1 MVVVYGKSILE
12 RRNMHIYIQHNTR
25 KSVAHRRSQYDMM
38 SFPICATRTR
48 LHFCPWTLYIIVLF
62 LFKLHYIEIH
72 IICFFCT
79 FRYQQ
84 PKYIL
89 TISVLSLSINSGL
102 DGSTGAGIL
111 GQTLM
116 LDNDVAWFLD

>member
-1 MVVVYGKSILE
+1 
-12 RRNMHIYIQHNTR
+12 MHAYTP
-25 KSVAHRRSQYDMM
+25 QYAQISCTSSFTVRLM

-62 LFKLHYIEIH
+62 LFKLLYIEIH
-72 IICFFCT
+72 IICFFAHFDT
-79 FRYQQ
+79 SKQ
-84 PKYIL
+84 KYIL

-116 LDNDVAWFLD
+116 LDNDVAWFLN